1 MEPRA
6 KGTDFEEI
14 LNRSTIPGKI
24 TMNFLEGTHPENLP
38 VLITDFVLDKTAK
51 ASPIET
57 IKILKSLPLG
67 LRTIYILV
75 RFEDSVNQKGFY
87 NTFKE
92 FQEHDGYL
100 LRELFSALKVVKAR
114 ESFKITKK
122 AFLVLYGLKGLFFLS
137 KGKKLP
143 DYGFYTE
150 RKRNKLRRLNEEFYI
165 KSTDLGICEVGFII
179 NNKELF
185 IIS

>member
-57 IKILKSLPLG
+57 INILKSLPLG

-87 NTFKE
+87 NTFKKG
-92 FQEHDGYL
+92 FSCFVRAQGVVFFIKRKKTAG
-100 LRELFSALKVVKAR
+100 LR
-114 ESFKITKK
+114 I
-122 AFLVLYGLKGLFFLS
+122 LYGKKKKQVKGA
-137 KGKKLP
+137 
-143 DYGFYTE
+143 
-150 RKRNKLRRLNEEFYI
+150 
-165 KSTDLGICEVGFII
+165 
-179 NNKELF
+179 
-185 IIS
+185 